1 MDCTTP
7 PALARTTRTLAH
19 LAALAA
25 ALGLVGCADGRSR
38 ARGAEPPGTSTM
50 PSMYA
55 DAGAGRADA
64 GYGGGTAD
72 AGTWG
77 GAPDAYAA
85 RPDAAEPP
93 PPTVL
98 PGVPALRC
106 GRTYDHETTYL
117 LRGGEPD
124 FATLR
129 HRDGTSLPA
138 DEGGASC
145 GGSGGCTE
153 NVTLLCDGDSLTG
166 VLENATSFS
175 VQGALSAEPGT
186 GSLVITLCG
195 EDLAPMPYA
204 APGTTLPG
212 FINNPQPAATVPTR
226 DRCEVRVRATGG
238 CVWVRAVTVTCPDPG
253 TSPNQ
258 PS

>member
-1 MDCTTP
+1 MDRTTRTTP
-7 PALARTTRTLAH
+7 ARTTRSLA
-19 LAALAA
+19 LFAALAA
-25 ALGLVGCADGRSR
+25 TLGLVGCADGRSR
-38 ARGAEPPGTSTM
+38 ARGAEPPGTSMM
-50 PSMYA
+50 PSTYA
-55 DAGAGRADA
+55 DAGAGRADT
-64 GYGGGTAD
+64 GFGGGAAD

-85 RPDAAEPP
+85 LPDAAEPP

-124 FATLR
+124 YAMLR
-129 HRDGTSLPA
+129 HRDGASLPA

-145 GGSGGCTE
+145 GGGTGCME
-153 NVTLLCDGDSLTG
+153 SVTLLCDGDALTG
-166 VLENATSFS
+166 VLENAASFS

-195 EDLAPMPYA
+195 EELAPMSYA

-212 FINNPQPAATVPTR
+212 FINNPQPAASVPTR
-226 DRCEVRVRATGG
+226 ERCEVSVRATGG